1 MLSSRS
7 SRTGVLVAA
16 FTAGALAL
24 ASCSSTASTSAG
36 SSAPATAS
44 SSGSAAQARATPSGA
59 AVASSSPAAG
69 PLASAANASS
79 PVAAAGSAAQSG
91 PAVPLVVYSAQGY
104 DSPVAKA
111 FTAATGIPVKLV
123 DDSTGPLLTKI
134 AAEKSNPQW
143 GVLWVDGDTAFAA
156 LDAQGQLLPYTPSA
170 PLNAVG
176 QALVPKNHSY
186 VPVSTTV
193 VPALIYNSARTT
205 SVPATY
211 EDLLGA
217 AYRGKVGMNDPS
229 QSGPTFPLIAG
240 LMNQLGGKS
249 GGVAA
254 GESYLQKLKANG
266 LHVSPTNGD
275 TLHALET
282 GVINYGLIQS
292 SAAQGEVATA
302 PRTAQFNAK
311 VLYLPKSTV
320 LPGVIGIDK
329 AAPAAVQAEA
339 KKFIEYVLSAAGQH
353 VMQTGDPK
361 GDSLFWPV
369 VPGVTALPA
378 LPAFPSA
385 YQTIDPYFWG
395 PLEGQVNSFFD
406 STIK

>member
-1 MLSSRS
+1 MRPV
-7 SRTGVLVAA
+7 RTFRGVNLIAVVSAA
-16 FTAGALAL
+16 VLAL
-24 ASCSSTASTSAG
+24 ASCSSTASTASGPASTAAG
-36 SSAPATAS
+36 SSSTSARASGAVSASSGGAS
-44 SSGSAAQARATPSGA
+44 SSAAGPVGSAAS
-59 AVASSSPAAG
+59 
-69 PLASAANASS
+69 ASS

-91 PAVPLVVYSAQGY
+91 PVVPLVVYSAQGY

-143 GVLWVDGDTAFAA
+143 GLLWVDGDTAFAA

-193 VPALIYNSARTT
+193 VPALIYNSARVT

-217 AYRGKVGMNDPS
+217 AFTGKVGMNDPS

-282 GVINYGLIQS
+282 GMINYGLIQS

-311 VLYLPKSTV
+311 VRYLPKSTV

-378 LPAFPSA
+378 LPAFPST

>member
-1 MLSSRS
+1 MRPV
-7 SRTGVLVAA
+7 RTFRGVNLIAVVSAA
-16 FTAGALAL
+16 VLAL
-24 ASCSSTASTSAG
+24 ASCSSTASTASSPASTAAG
-36 SSAPATAS
+36 SSSTSARPSEVINASSGGAS
-44 SSGSAAQARATPSGA
+44 SS
-59 AVASSSPAAG
+59 AAG
-69 PLASAANASS
+69 PVGPSANASS

-170 PLNAVG
+170 SLNAVG

-193 VPALIYNSARTT
+193 VPALIYNSARVT

-217 AYRGKVGMNDPS
+217 AFTGKVGMNDPS

-339 KKFIEYVLSAAGQH
+339 KKFIEYVLSAAGQR

>member
-1 MLSSRS
+1 MPSAAVQSSP
-7 SRTGVLVAA
+7 
-16 FTAGALAL
+16 
-24 ASCSSTASTSAG
+24 
-36 SSAPATAS
+36 AP
-44 SSGSAAQARATPSGA
+44 SAAQLPASGT
-59 AVASSSPAAG
+59 
-69 PLASAANASS
+69 
-79 PVAAAGSAAQSG
+79 GSVAQSG
-91 PAVPLVVYSAQGY
+91 PVVPLVVYSAQGY
-104 DSPVAKA
+104 DSVVTKA

-143 GVLWVDGDTAFAA
+143 GLLWVDGDTAFAA

-193 VPALIYNSARTT
+193 VAALIYNSARVTAVPT
-205 SVPATY
+205 SY
-211 EDLLGA
+211 QDLLGS
-217 AYRGKVGMNDPS
+217 AYTGKVGMNDPS

-240 LMNQLGGKS
+240 LMNQLGGTS

-292 SAAQGEVATA
+292 SAAQGEIATA

-311 VLYLPKSTV
+311 VVYLPKSTV

-329 AAPAAVQAEA
+329 AAPSAVQAEA
-339 KKFIEYVLSAAGQH
+339 KKFIEYVLSPAGQH

-378 LPAFPSA
+378 LPAFPST
-385 YQTIDPYFWG
+385 YQTLDPYFWG

>member
-59 AVASSSPAAG
+59 AVASSSP
-69 PLASAANASS
+69 
-79 PVAAAGSAAQSG
+79 VAATGSAAQSG
-91 PAVPLVVYSAQGY
+91 PVVPLVVYSAQGY

-170 PLNAVG
+170 SLNAVG

-205 SVPATY
+205 SVPAKY

-339 KKFIEYVLSAAGQH
+339 KKFIEYVLSPAGQH

-385 YQTIDPYFWG
+385 YQTLDPYFWG

>member
-1 MLSSRS
+1 MRPV
-7 SRTGVLVAA
+7 RTFRGVNLIAVVSAA
-16 FTAGALAL
+16 VLAL
-24 ASCSSTASTSAG
+24 ASCSSTG
-36 SSAPATAS
+36 STAS
-44 SSGSAAQARATPSGA
+44 SPA
-59 AVASSSPAAG
+59 SPAAG
-69 PLASAANASS
+69 SSSTSARVSGAVSASSGGASSSAAGPVGSAANTSS

-91 PAVPLVVYSAQGY
+91 PVVPLVVYSAQGY

-193 VPALIYNSARTT
+193 VPALIYNSARVT

-217 AYRGKVGMNDPS
+217 AFTGKVGMNDPS

-311 VLYLPKSTV
+311 VRYLPKSTV

-369 VPGVTALPA
+369 VTGVTALPA

-385 YQTIDPYFWG
+385 HQTIDPYFWG

>member
-1 MLSSRS
+1 MFTFSRS
-7 SRTGVLVAA
+7 R
-16 FTAGALAL
+16 LAL
-24 ASCSSTASTSAG
+24 AAAVSAATLIVAGCGSTTSTATNASATS
-36 SSAPATAS
+36 SSSLAIAPHTAPATSVAGSPIAS
-44 SSGSAAQARATPSGA
+44 SAAGGVATSGSPTTSSGSVATTA
-59 AVASSSPAAG
+59 
-69 PLASAANASS
+69 
-79 PVAAAGSAAQSG
+79 
-91 PAVPLVVYSAQGY
+91 AVPLVIYSAQGY
-104 DSPVAKA
+104 DAPVTKA

-123 DDSTGPLLTKI
+123 DDSTGPLLTKL
-134 AAEKSNPQW
+134 AAEKNNPQW
-143 GVLWVDGDTAFAA
+143 GLLWVDGDTAFAS
-156 LDAQGQLLPYTPSA
+156 LDSQGQLLPYTPA
-170 PLNAVG
+170 AQLNAVG

-193 VPALIYNSARTT
+193 VAALIYNSARV
-205 SVPATY
+205 SAVPATY
-211 EDLLGA
+211 ADLLTA
-217 AYRGKVGMNDPS
+217 AYTGKVGMNDPS

-240 LMNQLGGKS
+240 LMNQLGGKPD
-249 GGVAA
+249 GVKA

-292 SAAQGEVATA
+292 SAAEGEVATA
-302 PRTAQFNAK
+302 PKTAQFNAK
-311 VLYLPKSTV
+311 VRYLPQSTV

-339 KKFIEYVLSAAGQH
+339 KKFIDFVLSPAGQH

-378 LPAFPSA
+378 LPAFPTK